1 MPRSDFWMAFS
12 ISEIIFG
19 SQGAMTSMRGS
30 GEEMLP
36 IWLRCVG
43 VP

>member
-12 ISEIIFG
+12 MGPIIFG
-19 SQGAMTSMRGS
+19 SQGAMTSSLGS

-36 IWLRCVG
+36 T
-43 VP
+43 